1 MKKKIAS
8 MPINLLFLYKK
19 EMSGAVLL
27 FINKIERE
35 REARAKYYRRES
47 PFFFFFSFFAE

>member
-1 MKKKIAS
+1 

-35 REARAKYYRRES
+35 RERERHV
-47 PFFFFFSFFAE
+47 

>member
-1 MKKKIAS
+1 MNYKKKNTIAS

-19 EMSGAVLL
+19 ELSGAV

-35 REARAKYYRRES
+35 RGTCKVQE
-47 PFFFFFSFFAE
+47 